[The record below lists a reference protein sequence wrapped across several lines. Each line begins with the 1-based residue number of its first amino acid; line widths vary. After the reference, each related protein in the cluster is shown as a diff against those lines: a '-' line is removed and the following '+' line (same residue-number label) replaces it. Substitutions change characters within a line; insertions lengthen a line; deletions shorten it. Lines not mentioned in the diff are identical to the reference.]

1 MRCRDLG
8 AVVRGV
14 GRRLWLWG
22 RGLRSRWIDLAGGGW
37 GGERGRTYGAAALP
51 TVLLAWQRTKTPSPA
66 ERFVWLRTVAAA
78 GKGVFATPSLSRA
91 TFRRSDVFQV
101 GRESGIGNRG
111 SGVGGSGFR
120 VPGSGV
126 RGPGS
131 GVRGLGSAVRG
142 AGCGVRGLSVFSYRG
157 SPLPS
162 SLFPL
167 PSSLFRLPTSVF
179 RLPSRDWS
187 LVTGRW
193 SVGVGQWTFNGPILA
208 YRFRLSTCRSRRAMY
223 DFQC

>member
-66 ERFVWLRTVAAA
+66 ERFVWFRTVAAA

-101 GRESGIGNRG
+101 DR
-111 SGVGGSGFR
+111 GSGFR
-120 VPGSGV
+120 VGGLRV
-126 RGPGS
+126 R
-131 GVRGLGSAVRG
+131 
-142 AGCGVRGLSVFSYRG
+142 
-157 SPLPS
+157 
-162 SLFPL
+162 
-167 PSSLFRLPTSVF
+167 
-179 RLPSRDWS
+179 W
-187 LVTGRW
+187 
-193 SVGVGQWTFNGPILA
+193 
-208 YRFRLSTCRSRRAMY
+208 
-223 DFQC
+223 

>member
-8 AVVRGV
+8 AVVGGV

-101 GRESGIGNRG
+101 GRESGIGGR
-111 SGVGGSGFR
+111 GFR

-126 RGPGS
+126 RGPRFG
-131 GVRGLGSAVRG
+131 VRG
-142 AGCGVRGLSVFSYRG
+142 AGCGVRGAGTVGLFLSGFA
-157 SPLPS
+157 S

-167 PSSLFRLPTSVF
+167 PSSVFRLPTSVSG
-179 RLPSRDWS
+179 LVTGHWS
-187 LVTGRW
+187 LVSGRW
-193 SVGVGQWTFNGPILA
+193 AVDV
-208 YRFRLSTCRSRRAMY
+208 
-223 DFQC
+223 